1 MPPDTFSSPPDPANP
16 DPGASTPGS
25 IARPDESADMSADMS
40 AEPSAVSAARPVSPA
55 GAQGDLRA
63 DSRADSNVGPRPAAP
78 LAQLRNVLLI
88 ESLPDLAR
96 QVASALGRLGLHVEV
111 CHSLPEVARRAAAAR
126 VDGALVGMDL
136 ARAEDYALL
145 RQLANGFSRRM
156 PLWLLATGTPTA
168 ADRLACEQYGADLI
182 ELGPTEGRG
191 GSAALPWIT
200 QALALHFRLD
210 GAASTPDASAKSG
223 RAVCL
228 APPDADELERWG
240 GWARRAGWHWAARSG
255 AESGLGEPPD
265 LLLLF
270 DDVRIVG
277 LGAPPRELAALAR
290 SVRVV
295 VITEFA
301 NDARTDAWRELGVQQ
316 VLTRKE
322 VEPAHF
328 ERWIYSISG
337 AAGTPLAAD
346 PGGSL
351 DRFAERPEDREL
363 LDLIGDEPVRST
375 AVESAPE
382 SAAGP
387 RSRTT
392 DDVAAPPVAIEA
404 DASEPGV
411 PDRFG
416 PGSVGPGSVAPSGD
430 VGSAPSSS
438 ARLEGREP
446 LDSEEQLLSTAVTA
460 APIVLFSV
468 DRFGNFQL
476 SDGQVLE
483 SLGLQPGQ
491 MVGESVFDHFGDV
504 PELVANIRRALA
516 GQSFTA
522 TVELRGRSLE
532 TSFSPVFGEDGHVQS
547 VTGVAIDVTERRLVE
562 ERMRLVVEGT
572 QGTLGTGFLRSLA
585 RSLSRALDVEL
596 AYVAELA
603 DADTQRLRLL
613 EAWSANEEDRPPRN
627 DEWTARLESQALV
640 TGWCRASGD
649 ELAGGALPPWVATT
663 ASSSYIAVGLR
674 GASGAQLGLLAVSSR
689 GAFLEQQQ
697 VESILQIF
705 ASRAGAEIERLR
717 GEEELRRSEERWRS
731 LVANAPDLIVTLDPS
746 GDVLFSNRRLSEDE
760 GQHSVFGP
768 VFPEDL
774 EPLRKAVGEVF
785 SGAEAQSFEARIRG
799 RDGRLAWYSGRIA
812 PHERVDDAIASAIL
826 VARDITPRK
835 EAEAKLQDRLALEK
849 LVTSISTRF
858 INLDPASEGDSIT
871 SALYQICEYAGVD
884 RGFVFQFTE
893 DRTVLER
900 THAWNAPGLPEFLRE
915 VREDEP
921 HALGW
926 IVSRIRDDEEVFI
939 QRLELL
945 DPQDHAVRRQL
956 EAMGTRSLACV
967 PMSCAGELIGFLG
980 FDGVRREVGWDQEVI
995 TMLRILGDI
1004 FANTLERNRAA
1015 VRKTELEEQLRHA
1028 QKLEAIG
1035 TLAGGIAHDFN
1046 NILTS
1051 ILGHA
1056 SLLRRESAML
1066 AESGSPISRESV
1078 AQAARVIELA
1088 AEQGADLTRQLLS
1101 LARTGPME
1109 IRAVDLHQSIQEVCE
1124 LSGRTL
1130 GKDIE
1135 LVLDLHAE
1143 RSVIP
1148 GDPGQLLHVF
1158 LNLVVNARDAMPEG
1172 GEIRFTTRIFQL
1184 GVESAHLYPELLP
1197 GEFLEVRVSDTGTG
1211 IGEADLQR
1219 IFEPFFTTKDPGKG
1233 TGMGLSQV
1241 YGILRN
1247 HGGLVRCDSALGE
1260 GTAFRVLLPLGD
1272 ELMHP
1277 VINPEVELDLST
1289 GRRDGRLLVVDDESL
1304 VRTTAAEMLRTLG
1317 YEVLLASDG
1326 EEGVRFFGEEFDR
1339 IDGVLLDLIMPG
1351 MDGRAC
1357 AEALQKIDPDVP
1369 IVLCSG
1375 WGYEALA
1382 DDLERGGFAGLV
1394 RKPYK
1399 LSELARA
1406 VEQALGQRVPE
1417 DDADEFGDAEQGE
1430 RSVELQPQER
1440 RPDASNEGQP
1450 APEARPQ

>member
-1 MPPDTFSSPPDPANP
+1 MSPDKSSLPPDRAGPDS
-16 DPGASTPGS
+16 GASAP
-25 IARPDESADMSADMS
+25 SADSTSGLYSGQRPPA
-40 AEPSAVSAARPVSPA
+40 AAR
-55 GAQGDLRA
+55 LR
-63 DSRADSNVGPRPAAP
+63 S
-78 LAQLRNVLLI
+78 VLLV
-88 ESLPDLAR
+88 ESLPGLAR
-96 QVASALGRLGLHVEV
+96 QVSAALGRLGLHAEV
-111 CHSLPEVARRAAAAR
+111 CHSLPEVSRRMATARLDA
-126 VDGALVGMDL
+126 GLIGLDL
-136 ARAEDYALL
+136 ARLEDYALL
-145 RQLANGFSRRM
+145 RQLASGFSRRL
-156 PLWLLATGTPTA
+156 PLWLLATETPTA
-168 ADRLACEQYGADLI
+168 ADRLACEQFGVALI
-182 ELGPTEGRG
+182 ELGSAEGRG
-191 GSAALPWIT
+191 GAAALPWIT
-200 QALALHFRLD
+200 HALALHLRPD
-210 GAASTPDASAKSG
+210 GAAPGSKDSGGAG

-240 GWARRAGWHWAARSG
+240 AWARRAGWEWASRSG
-255 AESGLGEPPD
+255 AESGFGEPPD

-277 LGAPPRELAALAR
+277 LGAPPEDLAALAR
-290 SVRVV
+290 NVRIVA
-295 VITEFA
+295 ITEVA
-301 NDARTDAWRELGVQQ
+301 DDARTEAWRALGVQQ

-322 VEPAHF
+322 VAPEHF
-328 ERWIYSISG
+328 ECWAGLG
-337 AAGTPLAAD
+337 AEEGAPQETGFVGVPNRTTVRAA
-346 PGGSL
+346 
-351 DRFAERPEDREL
+351 DREL
-363 LDLIGDEPVRST
+363 LDM
-375 AVESAPE
+375 
-382 SAAGP
+382 
-387 RSRTT
+387 
-392 DDVAAPPVAIEA
+392 IEA
-404 DASEPGV
+404 DAS
-411 PDRFG
+411 
-416 PGSVGPGSVAPSGD
+416 VAPEWGERPWI
-430 VGSAPSSS
+430 APTAEREQERDPTLASPGP
-438 ARLEGREP
+438 LETGVR
-446 LDSEEQLLSTAVTA
+446 LDSEEQLLSTAITA

-504 PELVANIRRALA
+504 PELVASIRRALA

-532 TSFSPVFGEDGHVQS
+532 TSFSPVCGDDGHVQS

-572 QGTLGTGFLRSLA
+572 QGALGTGFLRSLA
-585 RSLSRALDVEL
+585 RSLSQALDVEL

-603 DADTQRLRLL
+603 DGDSQRLRLL
-613 EAWSANEEDRPPRN
+613 EAWSAREEDRPPRN
-627 DEWTARLESQALV
+627 DEWNARLESEALS
-640 TGWCRASGD
+640 TGWCRATGD

-731 LVANAPDLIVTLDPS
+731 LVANAPDLIVTLDS
-746 GDVLFSNRRLSEDE
+746 AGDVLFSNRLLADGE
-760 GQHSVFGP
+760 GQHSVFDP

-774 EPLRKAVGEVF
+774 DLLRKAVGEVF
-785 SGAEAQSFEARIRG
+785 SGAEGQAFEARIRG
-799 RDGRLAWYSGRIA
+799 RDGRLTWYSGRIA
-812 PHERVDDAIASAIL
+812 PHERVDGAIASAIL

-835 EAEAKLQDRLALEK
+835 EAEAKLEDRLALEK

-884 RGFVFQFTE
+884 RAFVFQFTA

-900 THAWNAPGLPEFLRE
+900 THSWSAPGLPEFLRE

-956 EAMGTRSLACV
+956 EAVGSRSLACV

-995 TMLRILGDI
+995 TLLRILGDI

-1015 VRKTELEEQLRHA
+1015 VRKAELEEQLRHA

-1046 NILTS
+1046 NILTG

-1056 SLLRRESAML
+1056 SLLRREGAMPVGEQSAIAL
-1066 AESGSPISRESV
+1066 EQV

-1101 LARTGPME
+1101 LARTGPTE
-1109 IRAVDLHQSIQEVCE
+1109 TRPVDMHQSIEEVCE

-1172 GEIRFTTRIFQL
+1172 GEVRFATRVFQL
-1184 GVESAHLYPELLP
+1184 GVEAAHLYPELLP
-1197 GEFLEVRVSDTGTG
+1197 GEYLEVRVSDTGTG
-1211 IGEADLQR
+1211 ISEADLQR

-1247 HGGLVRCDSALGE
+1247 HGGLVRCDSLLGQ
-1260 GTAFRVLLPLGD
+1260 GTTFRVLLPLGD
-1272 ELMHP
+1272 ESMRP
-1277 VINPEVELDLST
+1277 VSSAEAELDLTT
-1289 GRRDGRLLVVDDESL
+1289 GRRDGRLLVIDDEPL

-1357 AEALQKIDPDVP
+1357 AQALKKIDSEVP

-1406 VEQALGQRVPE
+1406 IEEALARPE
-1417 DDADEFGDAEQGE
+1417 PDEDLGADVGE
-1430 RSVELQPQER
+1430 RSVELRPQER
-1440 RPDASNEGQP
+1440 RSGAENEGK
-1450 APEARPQ
+1450 AMPEKAMPEKALPEKPMPETRPQ

>member
-1 MPPDTFSSPPDPANP
+1 MLVEVVHSL
-16 DPGASTPGS
+16 
-25 IARPDESADMSADMS
+25 
-40 AEPSAVSAARPVSPA
+40 AEVA
-55 GAQGDLRA
+55 
-63 DSRADSNVGPRPAAP
+63 SRAANVRIDG
-78 LAQLRNVLLI
+78 VLI
-88 ESLPDLAR
+88 GVELAR
-96 QVASALGRLGLHVEV
+96 DEN
-111 CHSLPEVARRAAAAR
+111 
-126 VDGALVGMDL
+126 
-136 ARAEDYALL
+136 YALL
-145 RQLANGFSRRM
+145 RRLTRGVTRRWPTWM
-156 PLWLLATGTPTA
+156 LATDAPTQ
-168 ADRLACEQYGADLI
+168 ADRDACRDHGVDLI
-182 ELGPTEGRG
+182 ELGSGEGRG
-191 GSAALPWIT
+191 SLAAMPWIA
-200 QALALHFRLD
+200 QALAVQLKLD
-210 GAASTPDASAKSG
+210 ERDAEEPRAPGSAEGVPPEVADELADMPGEALGSGAVATPG
-223 RAVCL
+223 RRAVCL
-228 APPDADELERWG
+228 APPGDADAERWG
-240 GWARRAGWHWAARSG
+240 AWARAAGWTWEVRSG
-255 AESGLGEPPD
+255 AEAGLGAPPE
-265 LLLLF
+265 LLFVF

-277 LGAPPRELAALAR
+277 PGAPPRDLATIAR
-290 SVRVV
+290 RVQVV
-295 VITEFA
+295 VVVEVA
-301 NDARTDAWRELGVQQ
+301 DPARVAAWRSLDVSD
-316 VLTRKE
+316 VVTRDE
-322 VEPAHF
+322 VHAAAF
-328 ERWIYSISG
+328 ARWSQDASG
-337 AAGTPLAAD
+337 AGGWTD
-346 PGGSL
+346 PEA
-351 DRFAERPEDREL
+351 RAEHAEL
-363 LDLIGDEPVRST
+363 LDLIG
-375 AVESAPE
+375 
-382 SAAGP
+382 G
-387 RSRTT
+387 
-392 DDVAAPPVAIEA
+392 
-404 DASEPGV
+404 DASSAGLAPASFEGADRPGAEFIGEFAAEGAAYGETLAAST
-411 PDRFG
+411 DATRAR
-416 PGSVGPGSVAPSGD
+416 SHAERTD
-430 VGSAPSSS
+430 
-438 ARLEGREP
+438 RLE
-446 LDSEEQLLSTAVTA
+446 SEDQLLSTAVTA

-532 TSFSPVFGEDGHVQS
+532 TSFSPVYGDDGHVQS

-585 RSLSRALDVEL
+585 RSLSQALDVEL

-603 DADTQRLRLL
+603 DVGSQRLRLL
-613 EAWSANEEDRPPRN
+613 EAWSAKEEDRPPRA
-627 DEWTARLESQALV
+627 DEWIARLESKALT

-649 ELAGGALPPWVATT
+649 ELAGGALPEWVSTT
-663 ASSSYIAVGLR
+663 QSSSYIAVGLR
-674 GASGAQLGLLAVSSR
+674 GADGAQLGLLAVSSR
-689 GAFLEQQQ
+689 GAFLEQKQ

-717 GEEELRRSEERWRS
+717 GEKELRRSEERWRS
-731 LVANAPDLIVTLDPS
+731 LVTNAPDLIVTLDRQGS
-746 GDVLFSNRRLSEDE
+746 VLFRNRRLVENE
-760 GQHSVFGP
+760 GQHSVFDP
-768 VFPEDL
+768 VFHEDL
-774 EPLRKAVGEVF
+774 ETLRAAVAEVF

-812 PHERVDDAIASAIL
+812 AHERVDDTISTAIL

-835 EAEAKLQDRLALEK
+835 QAEAKLQDRLALEK

-858 INLDPASEGDSIT
+858 INLDAASEGDSIT
-871 SALYQICEYAGVD
+871 SALYQICEYAAVD
-884 RGFVFQFTE
+884 RAFVFQFTE
-893 DRTVLER
+893 DPMVLER
-900 THAWNAPGLPEFLRE
+900 THAWTAPGLPEFLRE

-926 IVSRIRDDEEVFI
+926 IVSRIRDDEEIFI

-945 DPQDHAVRRQL
+945 DPEDHAVRRQL

-995 TMLRILGDI
+995 TLLRILGDI

-1015 VRKTELEEQLRHA
+1015 VRKADLEEQLRHA

-1056 SLLRRESAML
+1056 SLLRLESTRSLGARGD
-1066 AESGSPISRESV
+1066 EDSGTGSAGDDRVRGVALEAV

-1088 AEQGADLTRQLLS
+1088 AEQGAELTRQLLS

-1109 IRAVDLHQSIQEVCE
+1109 TRPVDLHQSIQEVCE
-1124 LSGRTL
+1124 LSARTL

-1143 RSVIP
+1143 HSVIS

-1172 GEIRFTTRIFQL
+1172 GEIRFTTRLFQL
-1184 GVESAHLYPELLP
+1184 GAEAAHLYPELLP
-1197 GEFLEVRVSDTGTG
+1197 GEYLEVRVADTGTG
-1211 IGEADLQR
+1211 ITEADLQR

-1247 HGGLVRCDSALGE
+1247 HGGLVRCDSVVGE
-1260 GTAFRVLLPLGD
+1260 GTAFRVLLPLGEEPLRAASAPEAD
-1272 ELMHP
+1272 LEL
-1277 VINPEVELDLST
+1277 T
-1289 GRRDGRLLVVDDESL
+1289 ARRGDGRVLVIDDESL

-1326 EEGVRFFGEEFDR
+1326 EEGVRFFGEEIDR
-1339 IDGVLLDLIMPG
+1339 IDVVLLDLIMPG

-1357 AEALQKIDPDVP
+1357 AKALQKIDSDVP

-1382 DDLERGGFAGLV
+1382 DDLERGGFSGLV

-1406 VEQALGQRVPE
+1406 VEQALELRAQAARDEADG
-1417 DDADEFGDAEQGE
+1417 DADAEDPDDE
-1430 RSVELQPQER
+1430 RPVELRPQER
-1440 RPDASNEGQP
+1440 RMGTPSEGQ
-1450 APEARPQ
+1450 ASPEKRTP

>member
-1 MPPDTFSSPPDPANP
+1 M
-16 DPGASTPGS
+16 
-25 IARPDESADMSADMS
+25 
-40 AEPSAVSAARPVSPA
+40 
-55 GAQGDLRA
+55 
-63 DSRADSNVGPRPAAP
+63 
-78 LAQLRNVLLI
+78 LLI

-96 QVASALGRLGLHVEV
+96 QVSSALGRLGLHVEV
-111 CHSLPEVARRAAAAR
+111 CHSLPEVARRAAAVR
-126 VDGALVGMDL
+126 VDGALVGLDL
-136 ARAEDYALL
+136 ARIEDYALL
-145 RQLANGFSRRM
+145 RQLAYGFSRRL
-156 PLWLLATGTPTA
+156 PLWLLATDTPTS
-168 ADRLACEQYGADLI
+168 ADRLACRQHGVDLI
-182 ELGPTEGRG
+182 ELGPSEGRG

-200 QALALHFRLD
+200 QTLALHLRLERAVPAAEA
-210 GAASTPDASAKSG
+210 GADAARVG

-228 APPDADELERWG
+228 APPDAGELEQWG
-240 GWARRAGWHWAARSG
+240 AWARSAGWHWTARSG
-255 AESGLGEPPD
+255 AEPGQGEPPD

-277 LGAPPRELAALAR
+277 LGAPPQDLAALAR
-290 SVRVV
+290 NVRIVV
-295 VITEFA
+295 VTEVA
-301 NDARTDAWRELGVQQ
+301 DPARIAAWRTLGVEQ
-316 VLTRKE
+316 VVTRGE
-322 VEPAHF
+322 IAAGDF
-328 ERWIYSISG
+328 ERWAGRAVASG
-337 AAGTPLAAD
+337 QLADAVE
-346 PGGSL
+346 
-351 DRFAERPEDREL
+351 ERPENREL
-363 LDLIGDEPVRST
+363 LDLIGAESSFDAPATSPREASVDESPEVHPEGLAPLEEPAVQAPLERS
-375 AVESAPE
+375 
-382 SAAGP
+382 
-387 RSRTT
+387 
-392 DDVAAPPVAIEA
+392 
-404 DASEPGV
+404 
-411 PDRFG
+411 
-416 PGSVGPGSVAPSGD
+416 
-430 VGSAPSSS
+430 
-438 ARLEGREP
+438 EP

-516 GQSFTA
+516 GHSFTA

-585 RSLSRALDVEL
+585 RSLSQALDVEL

-613 EAWSANEEDRPPRN
+613 EAWSANEEDRPPR
-627 DEWTARLESQALV
+627 DGEWTARLESQALA

-649 ELAGGALPPWVATT
+649 ELAGGALPDWIATT
-663 ASSSYIAVGLR
+663 ASSSFIAVGLR

-731 LVANAPDLIVTLDPS
+731 LVANAPDLIVTLDAS
-746 GDVLFSNRRLSEDE
+746 GSVLFSNRRLSEDE
-760 GQHSVFGP
+760 GEHSVFDP

-774 EPLRKAVGEVF
+774 DPLRKAVGEVF

-812 PHERVDDAIASAIL
+812 PHERVDGAIASAIL

-884 RGFVFQFTE
+884 RAFVFQFTE

-995 TMLRILGDI
+995 TLLRILGDI

-1015 VRKTELEEQLRHA
+1015 VRKAELEEQLRHA

-1056 SLLRRESAML
+1056 SLLRRESAMP
-1066 AESGSPISRESV
+1066 AGERSENAIESV

-1109 IRAVDLHQSIQEVCE
+1109 TRAVDLHQSIQEVCE

-1172 GEIRFTTRIFQL
+1172 GEIRFTTRVFQL
-1184 GVESAHLYPELLP
+1184 GAEAAHLYPELLP
-1197 GEFLEVRVSDTGTG
+1197 GEYLEVRVADTGTG

-1247 HGGLVRCDSALGE
+1247 HGGLVRCDSVLGE

-1272 ELMHP
+1272 EPLRP
-1277 VINPEVELDLST
+1277 VQDPEVELNLST
-1289 GRRDGRLLVVDDESL
+1289 GRRHGRILVVDDESL

-1357 AEALQKIDPDVP
+1357 AQALQKIDSDVP

-1406 VEQALGQRVPE
+1406 VEQALGRRAL
-1417 DDADEFGDAEQGE
+1417 DDESADSEVSGEAE
-1430 RSVELQPQER
+1430 RSVEIQPQER
-1440 RPDASNEGQP
+1440 RPGTPSQEQP
-1450 APEARPQ
+1450 APEGRPQ

>member
-1 MPPDTFSSPPDPANP
+1 MSPDRFSSPQGDFSSAPDGFSGPEDAHAFP
-16 DPGASTPGS
+16 GGASPGG
-25 IARPDESADMSADMS
+25 A
-40 AEPSAVSAARPVSPA
+40 SPGDA
-55 GAQGDLRA
+55 LGGNSPRSSDRAQ
-63 DSRADSNVGPRPAAP
+63 AP
-78 LAQLRNVLLI
+78 LPQLRSVLLI
-88 ESLPDLAR
+88 ESQPDLAR
-96 QVASALGRLGLHVEV
+96 QVSSALGRLGLHVEV
-111 CHSLPEVARRAAAAR
+111 CHSLPEVARRAASVR
-126 VDGALVGMDL
+126 VDGALVGSEL
-136 ARAEDYALL
+136 ARIEDYALL
-145 RQLANGFSRRM
+145 RQLAYGFSRRL
-156 PLWLLATGTPTA
+156 PLWLLATEPPTP
-168 ADRLACEQYGADLI
+168 ADRLACQQYGVDLI
-182 ELGPTEGRG
+182 ELGPAERRG
-191 GSAALPWIT
+191 GAAAQPWISE
-200 QALALHFRLD
+200 ALALHLRLNSEATVRGTTD
-210 GAASTPDASAKSG
+210 GIDAG

-228 APPDADELERWG
+228 APPETAELDRWSR
-240 GWARRAGWHWAARSG
+240 WARAAGWRWAARSG
-255 AESGLGEPPD
+255 AEAGLGQPPD
-265 LLLLF
+265 LLLLL
-270 DDVRIVG
+270 DDARIVG
-277 LGAPPRELAALAR
+277 LGAPPQDLAALAR

-295 VITEFA
+295 IV
-301 NDARTDAWRELGVQQ
+301 TDTDDPGRVEAWRALGVEQ
-316 VLTRKE
+316 VLARAE
-322 VEPAHF
+322 VQPEDFA
-328 ERWIYSISG
+328 RWAGSG
-337 AAGTPLAAD
+337 ALASSAAGPAPQA
-346 PGGSL
+346 
-351 DRFAERPEDREL
+351 RREDREL
-363 LDLIGDEPVRST
+363 LDLIGDGGDLPREIVDAPALSEREEGVEPDVQRADSGAAAWASPDPTDST
-375 AVESAPE
+375 
-382 SAAGP
+382 
-387 RSRTT
+387 R
-392 DDVAAPPVAIEA
+392 
-404 DASEPGV
+404 EPG
-411 PDRFG
+411 DD
-416 PGSVGPGSVAPSGD
+416 PGE
-430 VGSAPSSS
+430 
-438 ARLEGREP
+438 RP

-532 TSFSPVFGEDGHVQS
+532 TSFSPVMGEDGHVQS

-613 EAWSANEEDRPPRN
+613 EAWSANEEERPPR
-627 DEWTARLESQALV
+627 DAEWTARLEAQALV

-649 ELAGGALPPWVATT
+649 ELAGGALPDWVATT

-674 GASGAQLGLLAVSSR
+674 GASGDQLGLLAVSSR

-731 LVANAPDLIVTLDPS
+731 LVANAPDLIVTLDAN
-746 GDVLFSNRRLSEDE
+746 GAVLFSNRLLVEDE
-760 GQHSVFGP
+760 GSYSVFDP

-774 EPLRKAVGEVF
+774 GPLRKAVGEVF

-812 PHERVDDAIASAIL
+812 PHERVDGSVASAIL

-884 RGFVFQFTE
+884 RAFVFQFTE

-900 THAWNAPGLPEFLRE
+900 THAWTAPGLPEFLRE

-995 TMLRILGDI
+995 TLLRILGDI

-1015 VRKTELEEQLRHA
+1015 VRKAELEEQLRHA

-1056 SLLRRESAML
+1056 SLLRRESAIP
-1066 AESGSPISRESV
+1066 AEERGGDGIEGV

-1109 IRAVDLHQSIQEVCE
+1109 TRPVDLHQSIQEVCE

-1172 GEIRFTTRIFQL
+1172 GEIRFTTRILQL
-1184 GVESAHLYPELLP
+1184 GAEAAHLYPELLP
-1197 GEFLEVRVSDTGTG
+1197 GEYLEVRVADTGTG

-1247 HGGLVRCDSALGE
+1247 HGGLVRCDSVLGE
-1260 GTAFRVLLPLGD
+1260 GTAFRVLLPLG
-1272 ELMHP
+1272 EESLRP
-1277 VINPEVELDLST
+1277 VSDPEVDVDLT
-1289 GRRDGRLLVVDDESL
+1289 AGRRDGRILVVDDESL

-1357 AEALQKIDPDVP
+1357 AQALQKIDSDVP

-1406 VEQALGQRVPE
+1406 VEQALARRAPI
-1417 DDADEFGDAEQGE
+1417 DDEEAERE
-1430 RSVELQPQER
+1430 VEIRPQER
-1440 RPDASNEGQP
+1440 RPNAASEEQP
-1450 APEARPQ
+1450 EPEREPQ